1 MAALAAAE
9 AHLDSLDDEMTTPPV
24 LKEDSPIWQE
34 YLKDANGRN
43 LSPVSMKRYME
54 NGDPVEFWLNLN

>member
-1 MAALAAAE
+1 MN
-9 AHLDSLDDEMTTPPV
+9 TPPV
-24 LKEDSPIWQE
+24 LKEDSPIIWQE

-43 LSPVSMKRYME
+43 LSPVSMKRYLE

>member
-1 MAALAAAE
+1 
-9 AHLDSLDDEMTTPPV
+9 MTTPPV

-43 LSPVSMKRYME
+43 LSPVSMKYLE
-54 NGDPVEFWLNLN
+54 NGDPVEFWLNLNQLWEDVALHERSCGVKVT